1 MNELCKQL
9 LDALEAMHLE
19 FGSSFP
25 DNERTAVDM
34 AREAMK
40 AAQKEVMEKCEWCGH
55 SLDDNSHGVDQS
67 DFSGTEYLGAC
78 KYCNQCYRHHL

>member
-9 LDALEAMHLE
+9 LDALEAMYLT

-40 AAQKEVMEKCEWCGH
+40 AAQQRVQADTLEACAKCGRYH
-55 SLDDNSHGVDQS
+55 SE
-67 DFSGTEYLGAC
+67 FTRC
-78 KYCNQCYRHHL
+78 